1 MDWLFGGIYR
11 GEAKVAGV
19 SETLI
24 VKGIIKHG

>member
-11 GEAKVAGV
+11 GEAKVAEA
-19 SETLI
+19 SETHI